1 MSEMTIGQVAK
12 RTGVNIQTVRFYERK
27 GLVLPEKRTDSGY
40 RIYSH
45 EAVRRIRFVRHAQE
59 MGFSLR
65 EIEDLLSLRI
75 DPGMTCADVKIRA
88 ETKRTEVEQK
98 IDKLSHMQRALEMLV
113 ARCDGDGPVS
123 ECPIIEAL
131 DSVNDGLT

>member
-1 MSEMTIGQVAK
+1 MTIGQVAK

-27 GLVLPEKRTDSGY
+27 GLVLPEKRTESGY

-45 EAVRRIRFVRHAQE
+45 EAIRRIRFVRHAQE

-131 DSVNDGLT
+131 DSVDDGLT

>member
-1 MSEMTIGQVAK
+1 MTIGQVAK

-131 DSVNDGLT
+131 DSVDDGLT